1 MWYRTGKFILQ
12 YRIPLMVILVLAT
25 AFMGWQA
32 SQVQLSYEFS
42 KAVPTDNPRYQE
54 YLAFKSKFGED
65 GSVLVIGV
73 EDPRFFDKDHFDA
86 YRQMVA
92 DIKKVKGVEG
102 IMSVPA
108 AINLRKSDSSEALLS
123 GPLFDSTVQTQAD
136 IDSARALFE
145 NLLFYRGL
153 LHNPGTRAY
162 LAGVTINKGILAS
175 KDRTRVVN
183 EIVAIT
189 KSYTHHTKVQAHLS
203 GLPLIRTQIADRI
216 KNEMNYFLIGS
227 LALAAFTLILFFR
240 STSATL
246 LSLIVVLFGVLW
258 ALGTM
263 HLLGYKITLLNALI
277 PPLIIVIGIPNCIYF
292 LNKYHMSWE
301 EAIAKEPA
309 ADKMSD
315 ARIGEVKRDALLNM
329 VGKMGIVT
337 LFCNIAAAVGFAVFA
352 LTESALLKEFG
363 IVAGINIMVI
373 FFISLI
379 MIPVVLSYVKPPKER
394 HTRYLRNKF
403 LENLLVKVEY
413 WVLQRRKLVYAIT
426 GVVLVAS
433 VLGMLQ
439 LKSVGYIVDDL
450 PKSDL
455 IYTDLKWFE
464 KNFGGVMPLEIVV
477 DTKKKGAVTRNL
489 KTIVKMDELAE
500 YLHSFPEVAKPLSL
514 VEGLKFA
521 KQAYYDG
528 DSLSYMVPN
537 EFDMAFL
544 GPYLKGN
551 GGGDTS
557 SQLAKLTKTFID
569 SNKQQARISVNMA
582 DVGTVR
588 LASLL
593 DSFQLK
599 ADTIFNLAS
608 LEPVNPDSPDG
619 KQKAIFDTAYHIN
632 FTGSSVTYLEGSRFI
647 INGLKESIF
656 WAFLLIALTMLYL
669 FKSVRI
675 LLCSLIPNIIPLVV
689 TAGVMGWA
697 GVALKPSTVLVF
709 SVALGIAIDVT
720 IRFLVNYKQELPNH
734 HNNILATT
742 TSTIRH
748 TGISIIYTSLVLV
761 AGFVIF
767 MFSGF
772 GGTFALG
779 WLTSFTLLVATL
791 TNLVFLPVIMLALL
805 KQKPAKEP
813 V

>member
-1 MWYRTGKFILQ
+1 
-12 YRIPLMVILVLAT
+12 MVILVLAT

-42 KAVPTDNPRYQE
+42 KAIPTDNPRYQE

-73 EDPRFFDKDHFDA
+73 EDPRFFEKAHFDA

-123 GPLFDSTVQTQAD
+123 GALFDSTVKTQAE

-153 LHNPGTRAY
+153 LYNQNTNAY
-162 LAGVTINKGILAS
+162 LAGATINKGVLAS

-183 EIVAIT
+183 EIVALT
-189 KSYTHHTKVQAHLS
+189 KTYTQSTSVQVHLS

-246 LSLIVVLFGVLW
+246 LSLFVVLFGVVW

-277 PPLIIVIGIPNCIYF
+277 PPLMIVIGIPNCIYF

-301 EAIAKEPA
+301 EALAKEPQQLA
-309 ADKMSD
+309 P
-315 ARIGEVKRDALLNM
+315 ARVNELKREALLNM
-329 VGKMGIVT
+329 VGKMGVVT

-379 MIPVVLSYVKPPKER
+379 MIPVVLSYVQPPKER

-413 WVLQRRKLVYAIT
+413 WVLQRRKLVYGIT
-426 GVVLVAS
+426 GVVLVLA

-450 PKSDL
+450 PKNDL

-477 DTKKKGAVTRNL
+477 DAKKKGAVTRNL

-593 DSFQLK
+593 DSFRLK

-608 LEPVNPDSPDG
+608 LEPVNPDSPEG
-619 KQKAIFDTAYHIN
+619 RQKAVFDTTYHVN

-675 LLCSLIPNIIPLVV
+675 LLCSLIPNIIPLLV
-689 TAGVMGWA
+689 TAGVMGWT

-791 TNLVFLPVIMLALL
+791 TNLIFLPVIMLALL
-805 KQKPAKEP
+805 KQPAAKRGNQR
-813 V
+813 

>member
-42 KAVPTDNPRYQE
+42 KAIPTDNPRYQE

-73 EDPRFFDKDHFDA
+73 EDPRFFEKAHFDA

-123 GPLFDSTVQTQAD
+123 GALFDSTVKTQAE

-153 LHNPGTRAY
+153 LYNQNTNAY
-162 LAGVTINKGILAS
+162 LAGATINKGVLAS

-183 EIVAIT
+183 EIVALT
-189 KSYTHHTKVQAHLS
+189 KTYTQSTSVQVHLS

-246 LSLIVVLFGVLW
+246 LSLFVVLFGVVW

-277 PPLIIVIGIPNCIYF
+277 PPLMIVIGIPNCIYF

-301 EAIAKEPA
+301 EALAKEPQQLA
-309 ADKMSD
+309 P
-315 ARIGEVKRDALLNM
+315 ARVTELKREALLNM
-329 VGKMGIVT
+329 VGKMGVVT

-379 MIPVVLSYVKPPKER
+379 MIPVVLSYVQPPKER

-403 LENLLVKVEY
+403 LENLLVRVEY

-426 GVVLVAS
+426 GVVLVA
-433 VLGMLQ
+433 
-439 LKSVGYIVDDL
+439 
-450 PKSDL
+450 
-455 IYTDLKWFE
+455 
-464 KNFGGVMPLEIVV
+464 
-477 DTKKKGAVTRNL
+477 AV
-489 KTIVKMDELAE
+489 
-500 YLHSFPEVAKPLSL
+500 
-514 VEGLKFA
+514 
-521 KQAYYDG
+521 
-528 DSLSYMVPN
+528 
-537 EFDMAFL
+537 
-544 GPYLKGN
+544 
-551 GGGDTS
+551 
-557 SQLAKLTKTFID
+557 
-569 SNKQQARISVNMA
+569 
-582 DVGTVR
+582 
-588 LASLL
+588 
-593 DSFQLK
+593 
-599 ADTIFNLAS
+599 
-608 LEPVNPDSPDG
+608 
-619 KQKAIFDTAYHIN
+619 
-632 FTGSSVTYLEGSRFI
+632 
-647 INGLKESIF
+647 
-656 WAFLLIALTMLYL
+656 
-669 FKSVRI
+669 
-675 LLCSLIPNIIPLVV
+675 
-689 TAGVMGWA
+689 
-697 GVALKPSTVLVF
+697 
-709 SVALGIAIDVT
+709 
-720 IRFLVNYKQELPNH
+720 
-734 HNNILATT
+734 
-742 TSTIRH
+742 
-748 TGISIIYTSLVLV
+748 
-761 AGFVIF
+761 
-767 MFSGF
+767 
-772 GGTFALG
+772 
-779 WLTSFTLLVATL
+779 
-791 TNLVFLPVIMLALL
+791 
-805 KQKPAKEP
+805 
-813 V
+813 

>member
-12 YRIPLMVILVLAT
+12 YRIPLLVILVLAT

-42 KAVPTDNPRYQE
+42 KAIPTDNPRYQE
-54 YLAFKSKFGED
+54 YLAFKNKFGED

-73 EDPRFFDKDHFDA
+73 EDQQFFSQAHFDA
-86 YRQMVA
+86 YRQMMA

-123 GPLFDSTVQTQAD
+123 GPLFDSTVKTQQE
-136 IDSARALFE
+136 IDSAKALFE

-153 LHNPGTRAY
+153 LHNPQSHAY
-162 LAGVTINKGILAS
+162 LAGTTINKQVLAS

-189 KSYTHHTKVQAHLS
+189 KAYTAQTKVQVHLS

-227 LALAAFTLILFFR
+227 LALATITLILFFR
-240 STSATL
+240 SASATL
-246 LSLIVVLFGVLW
+246 LSLVVVLFGVAW
-258 ALGTM
+258 AVGTM

-277 PPLIIVIGIPNCIYF
+277 PPLMIVIGIPNCIYF

-301 EAIAKEPA
+301 DALSKEAQPL
-309 ADKMSD
+309 SP
-315 ARIGEVKRDALLNM
+315 ARINELKHHALLNM
-329 VGKMGIVT
+329 VGKMGVVT

-379 MIPVVLSYVKPPKER
+379 MIPVVLSYVNPPRER

-413 WVLQRRKLVYAIT
+413 WVLQRRKLVYGIT
-426 GVVLVAS
+426 LVVLVFS

-439 LKSVGYIVDDL
+439 LQSVGFIVDDL

-477 DTKKKGAVTRNL
+477 DAKKKGAVTRNL
-489 KTIVKMDELAE
+489 KTIVKMDELAA
-500 YLHSFPEVAKPLSL
+500 YLHGYPEVARPLSL

-557 SQLAKLTKTFID
+557 SQLSKLTKTFID

-593 DSFQLK
+593 DSFKLK

-608 LEPVNPDSPDG
+608 MEPVNPDSPEG
-619 KQKAIFDTAYHIN
+619 RQKAVFDTTYQVT

-675 LLCSLIPNIIPLVV
+675 LLCSLIPNIIPLLV
-689 TAGVMGWA
+689 TAGVMGWT

-720 IRFLVNYKQELPNH
+720 IRFLVNYKQELPAH
-734 HNNILATT
+734 HFNILATT

-779 WLTSFTLLVATL
+779 WLTSFTLLIATL
-791 TNLVFLPVIMLALL
+791 TNLIFLPVIMLALL
-805 KQKPAKEP
+805 KQPAANKEAKA
-813 V
+813 

>member
-1 MWYRTGKFILQ
+1 
-12 YRIPLMVILVLAT
+12 MVILVLAT
-25 AFMGWQA
+25 VFMGWQA

-42 KAVPTDNPRYQE
+42 KAIPTDNPRYQE

-73 EDPRFFDKDHFDA
+73 EDPRFFEKAHFDA

-123 GPLFDSTVQTQAD
+123 GALFDSTVKTQGE

-153 LHNPGTRAY
+153 LYNQNTNAY
-162 LAGVTINKGILAS
+162 LAGATINKGVLAS

-183 EIVAIT
+183 EIVALT
-189 KSYTHHTKVQAHLS
+189 KTYTQSTSVQVHLS

-246 LSLIVVLFGVLW
+246 LSLFVVLFGVVW

-277 PPLIIVIGIPNCIYF
+277 PPLMIVIGIPNCIYF

-301 EAIAKEPA
+301 EALAKEPQQLA
-309 ADKMSD
+309 P
-315 ARIGEVKRDALLNM
+315 ARVNELKREALLNM
-329 VGKMGIVT
+329 VGKMGVVT

-379 MIPVVLSYVKPPKER
+379 MIPVVLSYVQPPKER

-413 WVLQRRKLVYAIT
+413 WVLQRRKLVYGIT
-426 GVVLVAS
+426 GVVLVLA

-450 PKSDL
+450 PKNDL

-477 DTKKKGAVTRNL
+477 DAKKKGAVTRNL

-593 DSFQLK
+593 DSFRLK

-608 LEPVNPDSPDG
+608 LEPVNPDSPEG
-619 KQKAIFDTAYHIN
+619 RQKAVFDTTYHVN

-675 LLCSLIPNIIPLVV
+675 LLCSLIPNIIPLLV
-689 TAGVMGWA
+689 TAGVMGWT

-791 TNLVFLPVIMLALL
+791 TNLIFLPVIMLALL
-805 KQKPAKEP
+805 KQPAAKRGNQR
-813 V
+813 

>member
-1 MWYRTGKFILQ
+1 
-12 YRIPLMVILVLAT
+12 MVILVLAT

-42 KAVPTDNPRYQE
+42 KAIPTDNPRYQE

-73 EDPRFFDKDHFDA
+73 EDTRFFEKAHFDA

-123 GPLFDSTVQTQAD
+123 GALFDSTVKTQAE

-153 LHNPGTRAY
+153 LYNQNTNAY
-162 LAGVTINKGILAS
+162 LAGATINKGVLAS

-183 EIVAIT
+183 EIVALT
-189 KSYTHHTKVQAHLS
+189 KTYTQSTSVQVHLS

-246 LSLIVVLFGVLW
+246 LSLFVVLFGVVW

-277 PPLIIVIGIPNCIYF
+277 PPLMIVIGIPNCIYF

-301 EAIAKEPA
+301 EALAKEPQQLA
-309 ADKMSD
+309 P
-315 ARIGEVKRDALLNM
+315 ARVNELKREALLNM
-329 VGKMGIVT
+329 VGKMGVVT

-379 MIPVVLSYVKPPKER
+379 MIPVVLSYVQPPKER

-413 WVLQRRKLVYAIT
+413 WVLQRRKLVYGIT
-426 GVVLVAS
+426 GVVLVLA

-450 PKSDL
+450 PKNDL

-477 DTKKKGAVTRNL
+477 DAKKKGAVTRNL

-593 DSFQLK
+593 DSFRLK

-608 LEPVNPDSPDG
+608 LEPVNPDSPEG
-619 KQKAIFDTAYHIN
+619 RQKAVFDTTYHVN

-675 LLCSLIPNIIPLVV
+675 LLCSLIPNIIPLLV
-689 TAGVMGWA
+689 TAGVMGWT

-791 TNLVFLPVIMLALL
+791 TNLIFLPVIMLALL
-805 KQKPAKEP
+805 KQPAAKRGNQR
-813 V
+813 

>member
-12 YRIPLMVILVLAT
+12 YRIPLLLILIVAT
-25 AFMGWQA
+25 AIMGWQA
-32 SQVQLSYEFS
+32 SRVQLSYEFS
-42 KAVPTDNPRYQE
+42 KAIPTDNPRYQE
-54 YLAFKSKFGED
+54 YLAFKEKFGED

-73 EDPRFFDKDHFDA
+73 EDARFFDKMHFDA
-86 YRQMVA
+86 YRQMMA
-92 DIKKVKGVEG
+92 DIKKVPGVEG
-102 IMSVPA
+102 LMSVPS
-108 AINLRKSDSSEALLS
+108 AIHLYKSDTTEALLS
-123 GPLFDSTVQTQAD
+123 VPLFDSTVQTQAD
-136 IDSARALFE
+136 IDSARFLFE

-153 LHNPGTRAY
+153 LHNPATHAY
-162 LAGVTINKGILAS
+162 LAGATINKQVLAS

-183 EIVAIT
+183 QIVEVTRA
-189 KSYTHHTKVQAHLS
+189 YTAHTHVQVHLS

-216 KNEMNYFLIGS
+216 KNEMNYFLLGS
-227 LALAAFTLILFFR
+227 LALATITLILFFR
-240 STSATL
+240 SASATI
-246 LSLIVVLFGVLW
+246 LSLVVVLFGVVW

-277 PPLIIVIGIPNCIYF
+277 PPLMIVIGIPNCIYF

-301 EAIAKEPA
+301 ELA
-309 ADKMSD
+309 AG
-315 ARIGEVKRDALLNM
+315 APGGLTATQRQELKREALLNM

-373 FFISLI
+373 FVISLI
-379 MIPVVLSYVKPPKER
+379 LIPAILSYLEPPRER

-403 LENLLVKVEY
+403 LENLLVRVEY

-426 GVVLVAS
+426 VAVLVAS
-433 VLGMLQ
+433 VAGMLQ
-439 LKSVGYIVDDL
+439 LKAVGYIVDDL
-450 PKSDL
+450 PKSDR

-477 DTKKKGAVTRNL
+477 DAGKKGAITRNL

-500 YLHSFPEVAKPLSL
+500 YLHQYPEVARPLSL

-544 GPYLKGN
+544 APYLRGN

-569 SNKQQARISVNMA
+569 SNKQEARISVNMA

-593 DSFQLK
+593 DSFRLK

-608 LEPVNPDSPDG
+608 LEPANPDSPDG
-619 KQKAIFDTAYHIN
+619 RQVAVFDSTYKIH

-669 FKSVRI
+669 FRSVRI
-675 LLCSLIPNIIPLVV
+675 LLCSLIPNIIPLLV

-720 IRFLVNYKQELPNH
+720 IRFLVNYKQELPAH

-805 KQKPAKEP
+805 KQQPGQAKG
-813 V
+813 

>member
-12 YRIPLMVILVLAT
+12 YRIPLLAILVLAT

-42 KAVPTDNPRYQE
+42 KAIPTDNPRYQE
-54 YLAFKSKFGED
+54 YLAFKQKFGED

-73 EDPRFFDKDHFDA
+73 EDPRFFDKAHFDA
-86 YRQMVA
+86 YRQMMA

-102 IMSVPA
+102 LMSVPA
-108 AINLRKSDSSEALLS
+108 AINLHKSDSSEALLS
-123 GPLFDSTVQTQAD
+123 GPLFDSTVKTQPE

-153 LHNPGTRAY
+153 LHNPQKHAY
-162 LAGVTINKGILAS
+162 LAGATINKGILAS

-189 KSYTHHTKVQAHLS
+189 KAYSHHTQVQAHLS

-240 STSATL
+240 SASATL
-246 LSLIVVLFGVLW
+246 LSLIVVLFGVAW

-277 PPLIIVIGIPNCIYF
+277 PPLMIVIGIPNCIYF

-301 EAIAKEPA
+301 EAMAKEPEQLSP
-309 ADKMSD
+309 D
-315 ARIGEVKRDALLNM
+315 RINEVKREALLNM
-329 VGKMGIVT
+329 VGKMGVVT

-379 MIPVVLSYVKPPKER
+379 MIPVVLSYVAPPKER

-413 WVLQRRKLVYAIT
+413 WVLQQRKLVYGIT
-426 GVVLVAS
+426 FVVLVFS

-450 PKSDL
+450 PKSDV

-477 DTKKKGAVTRNL
+477 DAKKKGAITRNL

-500 YLHSFPEVAKPLSL
+500 YLHSYSEVAKPLSL

-557 SQLAKLTKTFID
+557 SQLAKLTRTFID

-593 DSFQLK
+593 DSFRLK

-608 LEPVNPDSPDG
+608 MEPVNPDSPEG
-619 KQKAIFDTAYHIN
+619 RQKAVFDTSYHVN

-675 LLCSLIPNIIPLVV
+675 LLCSLIPNIIPLLV
-689 TAGVMGWA
+689 TAGVMGWT

-720 IRFLVNYKQELPNH
+720 IRFLVNYKQELPAH
-734 HNNILATT
+734 HYNILATT

-791 TNLVFLPVIMLALL
+791 TNLIFLPVIMLALL
-805 KQKPAKEP
+805 KQKPAK
-813 V
+813 